1 MVNEYRTW
9 LRNGLLVRHDSKKN
23 NEDHYK
29 KKMAVF
35 DNVVKYNFGI
45 TTVNDKNWFY
55 LLSMDGQLWN
65 DEHIDVIFYYFRK
78 KGKYDKR
85 NNFSFTTVDCLF
97 KQRIDVVHHAYRNV
111 ETQTNVANE
120 EQVLIEYVKGHR
132 LIANVPWH
140 TVDNVL
146 IPVNIQEENHW
157 LLVLLSFKDRR
168 LYVYNSYQS
177 AGHNAVVRNE
187 IKKLATLL
195 PHFLHLAGFYVNK
208 KSIDLVKDPAY
219 ADKGQIDILEVV
231 YVDNLPHQTAGSM
244 DCGVFVA
251 AYAEYL
257 TSGERIPDV
266 IDAHM
271 QRMRYG
277 ALLWDYAEGKVADNT
292 ESDNEVP
299 QRPIR
304 PAIDYDTVDAID
316 V

>member
-1 MVNEYRTW
+1 
-9 LRNGLLVRHDSKKN
+9 
-23 NEDHYK
+23 
-29 KKMAVF
+29 MAGF
-35 DNVVKYNFGI
+35 DNGVKFNFGI

-85 NNFSFTTVDCLF
+85 NNFRFTTVDCLF

-111 ETQTNVANE
+111 ETQTNVATE

-146 IPVNIQEENHW
+146 TR
-157 LLVLLSFKDRR
+157 LL
-168 LYVYNSYQS
+168 
-177 AGHNAVVRNE
+177 H
-187 IKKLATLL
+187 LL
-195 PHFLHLAGFYVNK
+195 PHFLHAVWILCK
-208 KSIDLVKDPAY
+208 SKSIDLVKDPAY

-231 YVDNLPHQTAGSM
+231 YVDNLPQQTAGST

-271 QRMRYG
+271 RRMRYG
-277 ALLWDYAEGKVADNT
+277 ALLWDYGEGKVAT
-292 ESDNEVP
+292 M
-299 QRPIR
+299 QRVIMKFHQDR
-304 PAIDYDTVDAID
+304 TATNRL
-316 V
+316 

>member
-1 MVNEYRTW
+1 MVDEYRTW

-23 NEDHYK
+23 YEDHYK

-35 DNVVKYNFGI
+35 DNGVKFNFGI

-55 LLSMDGQLWN
+55 MLSMDGQLWN
-65 DEHIDVIFYYFRK
+65 DEK

-111 ETQTNVANE
+111 KTQTNVANE

-140 TVDNVL
+140 TFDNVL

-168 LYVYNSYQS
+168 LYVYSSYQS
-177 AGHNAVVRNE
+177 AGHNTVVRNE

-195 PHFLHLAGFYVNK
+195 PHFLHLAGFYVNQK
-208 KSIDLVKDPAY
+208 A
-219 ADKGQIDILEVV
+219 
-231 YVDNLPHQTAGSM
+231 
-244 DCGVFVA
+244 
-251 AYAEYL
+251 
-257 TSGERIPDV
+257 
-266 IDAHM
+266 
-271 QRMRYG
+271 
-277 ALLWDYAEGKVADNT
+277 
-292 ESDNEVP
+292 
-299 QRPIR
+299 
-304 PAIDYDTVDAID
+304 
-316 V
+316 

>member
-1 MVNEYRTW
+1 MVDEYRTW

-23 NEDHYK
+23 YEDHYK

-35 DNVVKYNFGI
+35 DNGVKFNFGI

-55 LLSMDGQLWN
+55 MLSMDGQLWN
-65 DEHIDVIFYYFRK
+65 DE

-111 ETQTNVANE
+111 KTQTNVANE

-140 TVDNVL
+140 TFDNVL

-168 LYVYNSYQS
+168 LYVYSSYQS
-177 AGHNAVVRNE
+177 AGHNTVVRNE

-195 PHFLHLAGFYVNK
+195 PHFLHLAGFYVNQK
-208 KSIDLVKDPAY
+208 A
-219 ADKGQIDILEVV
+219 
-231 YVDNLPHQTAGSM
+231 
-244 DCGVFVA
+244 
-251 AYAEYL
+251 
-257 TSGERIPDV
+257 
-266 IDAHM
+266 
-271 QRMRYG
+271 
-277 ALLWDYAEGKVADNT
+277 
-292 ESDNEVP
+292 
-299 QRPIR
+299 
-304 PAIDYDTVDAID
+304 
-316 V
+316 